1 MASHVT
7 GDAGV
12 DLVLD
17 AVEAA
22 GRVRPIEQSRYN
34 LIHAY
39 FPNQSAIARARK
51 LGVYVDTQPAWY
63 YKDADALLPALGAER
78 MKRFVGPRAW
88 MEAGVPVVANT
99 DHMLGTDPNRALNP
113 FNPFLTM
120 YVLVT
125 RKTESGQVI
134 GPEQK
139 VSRED
144 ALRMMTRTAA
154 AMTFDEADRGS
165 IEVGKLGD
173 FVVLSEDYLT
183 CPADRIKEI
192 RPDITVL
199 GGRVCY
205 ERPAT
210 PK

>member
-1 MASHVT
+1 M
-7 GDAGV
+7 
-12 DLVLD
+12 
-17 AVEAA
+17 
-22 GRVRPIEQSRYN
+22 
-34 LIHAY
+34 
-39 FPNQSAIARARK
+39 
-51 LGVYVDTQPAWY
+51 
-63 YKDADALLPALGAER
+63 
-78 MKRFVGPRAW
+78 
-88 MEAGVPVVANT
+88 
-99 DHMLGTDPNRALNP
+99 
-113 FNPFLTM
+113 
-120 YVLVT
+120 
-125 RKTESGQVI
+125 I

-154 AMTFDEADRGS
+154 AMTFDETDRGS

-183 CPADRIKEI
+183 CPAGRIKEI